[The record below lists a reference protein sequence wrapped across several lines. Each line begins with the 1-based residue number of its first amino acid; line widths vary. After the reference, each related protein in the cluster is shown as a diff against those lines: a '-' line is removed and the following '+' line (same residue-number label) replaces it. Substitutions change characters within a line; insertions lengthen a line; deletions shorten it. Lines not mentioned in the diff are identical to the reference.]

1 MNLTAPSEYPTIE
14 LSQAMPVTPL
24 ARDSLAILVT
34 SLAARLNRGATA
46 FYQSNFGIGMAEF
59 RILLALGRNQT
70 LNIGE
75 VAIAA
80 EVDKAMTSRSLRT
93 LELRGLVQLQQ
104 TSTRG
109 RAAIAKLTSQG
120 HQLEQEIHIA
130 ARRRE
135 QKLTA
140 TLSQNEIETANVLL
154 YKLVNCVA
162 HMNKNEG
169 T

>member
-1 MNLTAPSEYPTIE
+1 MMIAMTPDLEQLPDEPS
-14 LSQAMPVTPL
+14 LALPVTPL

-46 FYQSNFGIGMAEF
+46 YYQKNFGIGMAEF
-59 RILLALGRNQT
+59 RIVLALGRNQP

-80 EVDKAMTSRSLRT
+80 EVDKAMASRSLRT
-93 LELRGLVQLQQ
+93 LELRDLVQLQQ

-109 RAAIAKLTSQG
+109 RAAIAQLTPQG
-120 HQLEQEIHIA
+120 LQLEQAIRQA
-130 ARRRE
+130 ARERE

-140 TLSQNEIETANVLL
+140 TLSADEIEAVNALL
-154 YKLVNCVA
+154 YKLVDRVP
-162 HMNKNEG
+162 HMNKD
-169 T
+169 

>member
-1 MNLTAPSEYPTIE
+1 MIAMTPDLEQLPDEPS
-14 LSQAMPVTPL
+14 LALPVTPL

-46 FYQSNFGIGMAEF
+46 YYQKNFGIGMAEF
-59 RILLALGRNQT
+59 RIVLALGRNQP

-80 EVDKAMTSRSLRT
+80 EVDKAMASRSLRT
-93 LELRGLVQLQQ
+93 LELRDLVQLQQ

-109 RAAIAKLTSQG
+109 RAAIAQLTPQG
-120 HQLEQEIHIA
+120 LQLEQAIRQA
-130 ARRRE
+130 ARERE

-140 TLSQNEIETANVLL
+140 TLSADEIEAVNALL
-154 YKLVNCVA
+154 YKLVDRVP
-162 HMNKNEG
+162 HMNKD
-169 T
+169 